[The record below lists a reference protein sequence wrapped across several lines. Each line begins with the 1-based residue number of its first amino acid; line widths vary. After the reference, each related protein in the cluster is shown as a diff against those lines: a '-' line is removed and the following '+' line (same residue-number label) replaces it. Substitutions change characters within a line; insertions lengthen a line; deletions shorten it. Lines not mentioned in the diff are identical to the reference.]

1 MTLRAFYALCA
12 VGCTGGWA
20 WIGLSWTFSGQGLWK
35 GCLFKQLFHVPCP
48 SCGSTRAVMALLQGD
63 VTSSLTY
70 NPMGMLLAALLVVLP
85 LGILCDGLRHKPV
98 LYRLFL
104 LVDEGLRRRLVFVAF
119 ACAVILNWVWVIVH
133 N

>member
-1 MTLRAFYALCA
+1 
-12 VGCTGGWA
+12 
-20 WIGLSWTFSGQGLWK
+20 
-35 GCLFKQLFHVPCP
+35 
-48 SCGSTRAVMALLQGD
+48 MALLQGD